1 MKYVYPALSSSSRCT
16 LSSLYPCLPLLCRF
30 SRCCRLSFSLSLI
43 LCIPET
49 HYLTRPNG
57 MNGQKREKRAEERDA
72 TATQRTER
80 RNERKRRRRRDAAR
94 LDETVNTAASTA
106 ESGLYHMQ
114 RPRRDGEGG
123 LDQRGPTLPNKA
135 NT

>member
-1 MKYVYPALSSSSRCT
+1 MYTLPSPAAPGALFLPFIHVFPSSVA
-16 LSSLYPCLPLLCRF
+16 SLAAVVF
-30 SRCCRLSFSLSLI
+30 FSLSLI